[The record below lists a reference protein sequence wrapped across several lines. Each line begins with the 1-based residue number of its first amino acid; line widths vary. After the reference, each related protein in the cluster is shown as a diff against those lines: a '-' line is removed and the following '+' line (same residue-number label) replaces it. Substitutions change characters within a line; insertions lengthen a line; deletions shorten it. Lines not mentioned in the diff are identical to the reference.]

1 MNTNTY
7 YNRLRVIRE
16 EILALSESGVQEIVP
31 VSISNEISVS
41 DTENTSSSTT
51 SVSDRDKA
59 VIRKGDIEIE
69 LPEKITQDMFLMFVR
84 GLKEC

>member
-16 EILALSESGVQEIVP
+16 EILAFPESEVQEIVP
-31 VSISNEISVS
+31 VSISKEISVN
-41 DTENTSSSTT
+41 DTENTSSPTARN
-51 SVSDRDKA
+51 SDRDKA
-59 VIRKGDIEIE
+59 VIRRGDIEIE
-69 LPEKITQDMFLMFVR
+69 LPEKITQGIVLMFLR